1 MSQKHLA
8 NAVRHRFEE
17 LGLPA
22 SLLEYGSF
30 RDNFLSQGWLM
41 FVRDGD
47 KIADVHLVQPR
58 KPMQKA
64 GLRKGRTPMTSD
76 K

>member
-1 MSQKHLA
+1 MRQKQIT
-8 NAVRHRFEE
+8 NAVMHRFEE

-22 SLLEYGSF
+22 SLLELDNF
-30 RDNFLSQGWLM
+30 RDNFLDEGWVM

-64 GLRKGRTPMTSD
+64 GLKRTHRQAA
-76 K
+76 